1 MQLTEEESDIL
12 AGAQGAE
19 AQRALQFQI
28 EVGRFFGA
36 ERFVPITNAHM
47 MGDIEVLGDAG
58 PSQKVLKNLI
68 QLTELHRLE
77 LLEQW
82 HRIRESEAEK

>member
-1 MQLTEEESDIL
+1 MAT
-12 AGAQGAE
+12 
-19 AQRALQFQI
+19 
-28 EVGRFFGA
+28 V
-36 ERFVPITNAHM
+36 T
-47 MGDIEVLGDAG
+47 AG

-82 HRIRESEAEK
+82 QRIRESEAEE

>member
-1 MQLTEEESDIL
+1 MAIVT
-12 AGAQGAE
+12 A
-19 AQRALQFQI
+19 FQI
-28 EVGRFFGA
+28 AGLKIWFWSNDHEPPHFHVMRKGEWELKVSFMLA
-36 ERFVPITNAHM
+36 SSEM
-47 MGDIEVLGDAG
+47 IEVLGDAG